1 MRLDDDRKG
10 LGWIAAEDDKVKVT
24 CSDDQGTF
32 KVVFKDKTLGRAR
45 TFKGELAWNKA
56 RLYAED
62 RTGRFYYW

>member
-1 MRLDDDRKG
+1 MKMDNDPKG

-32 KVVFKDKTLGRAR
+32 KVTFKDKTLGRGR

-56 RLYAED
+56 MRFVED
-62 RTGRFYYW
+62 RTGSFYCW